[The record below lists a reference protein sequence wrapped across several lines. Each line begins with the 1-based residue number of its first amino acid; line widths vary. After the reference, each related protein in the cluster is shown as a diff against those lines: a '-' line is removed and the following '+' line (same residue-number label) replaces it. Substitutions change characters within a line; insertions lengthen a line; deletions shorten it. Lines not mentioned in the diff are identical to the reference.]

1 MAKYMHPDLMD
12 FGLDRIRAQIAAAAT
27 VKVHVIKA
35 YTQGDSYATVAGNSV
50 GSVALATGDLT
61 LADQGT
67 LGRQVTVA
75 SKSITAA
82 SAGSGASPNLHQAVL
97 DETNS
102 KVLFVTDETTDQV
115 VASGNPITTFA
126 MVLKTNQPT

>member
-1 MAKYMHPDLMD
+1 MAKYMHPNLMD
-12 FGLDRIRAQIAAAAT
+12 FGLDYIRASIAGGAT

-35 YTQGDSYATVAGNSV
+35 YSQGDSYATTSGNSI
-50 GSVALATGDLT
+50 GSVALATGDLA

-82 SAGSGASPNLHQAVL
+82 SGNSGATPNLHQAVL

-102 KVLFVTDETTDQV
+102 RVLFVTDETTDQV
-115 VASGNPITTFA
+115 VTSGNPITTFA
-126 MVLKTNQPT
+126 MVLKTNQPS